1 MTSAEGVGFQSAKAG
16 LHAVSAQTQWINQQ
30 VSAGK
35 LALDPEVAEKA
46 AKHCEDKADE
56 LTDLLK
62 EVNSIGAVAGLG
74 SWPDGQQLSAR
85 FKSKAQDGS
94 AGALALVREYQK
106 ELREQA
112 KAFRGAAKDY
122 RSTDEQIAHDM
133 QRGVQ

>member
-16 LHAVSAQTQWINQQ
+16 LQAVSAQTQWINQQ

-46 AKHCEDKADE
+46 AKHCEDKARE
-56 LTDLLK
+56 LTAVLADANAI
-62 EVNSIGAVAGLG
+62 NSLNGLG
-74 SWPDGQQLSAR
+74 SWPDGQQLTAR
-85 FKSKAQDGS
+85 FKSKATDEN

-112 KAFRGAAKDY
+112 KAFRSAAKDY
-122 RSTDEQIAHDM
+122 RSTDEQIANDM
-133 QRGVQ
+133 QRGIQ